1 MVKKVTFGSIKRF
14 GTRYGASKKLKF
26 AQVEIQHRG
35 KHKCPYC
42 RYEKARRI
50 AAGIWT
56 CEKCKNK
63 FTARAFSLTSTVP
76 SVKEETHVK
85 ETKMSKREQARE
97 DNNNEAEETA

>member
-26 AQVEIQHRG
+26 AQVEVQHRG

-42 RYEKARRI
+42 RYEKAKRI

-56 CEKCKNK
+56 CSKCNSK
-63 FTARAFSLTSTVP
+63 FTARAFSLSSTVAP
-76 SVKEETHVK
+76 TAKEEAVVDMK
-85 ETKMSKREQARE
+85 SKKKVESEQSDASSERS
-97 DNNNEAEETA
+97 D